1 MTKQIFNSKL
11 FLAIS
16 FLMAFVFINSCK
28 KNSDTA
34 SDKVVLLSFGPSGAM
49 HGDSIFFIGNNLNK
63 VTSIELV
70 GATIP
75 ESAFLI
81 KTAERI
87 VFKIPQS
94 TQEGYATLK
103 TPDGDVVS
111 KTKISFTV
119 PVKILTIPKT
129 AKPGDNITITGEYLN
144 WVKEIVF
151 AKDVSETT
159 FVSKSL
165 TQLVVKVPQNARTG
179 TLIVNTGGTK
189 PLSIQTDS
197 SLKVTLPAITS
208 FAPNPAVRGGNLT
221 ITGTDL
227 DLVMG
232 VALKGVTAP
241 ITSFVSRSATQ
252 LVITIP
258 AAAVKGVVTLVAYS
272 TLTVPSVDKLLFV
285 GDLPDLPPLGYA
297 FYIDALQN
305 GWQNWGWGSTT
316 DFNNTDNVRDGN
328 AAIKQQYTGQWSA
341 LKFANGNL
349 ATAPYTEFAFSIY
362 GTPGTNGKQINITPS
377 GGTTYTLTIEEG
389 KWVDYKLTKAQ
400 LGNPVTIT
408 DVTFQ
413 NQAWTGLIYVDHVGW
428 R

>member
-11 FLAIS
+11 FLTVGL
-16 FLMAFVFINSCK
+16 LMAFVFINSCK
-28 KNSDTA
+28 KDADTD
-34 SDKVVLLSFGPSGAM
+34 SGKVVLLSFGPSGAM

-111 KTKISFTV
+111 KTKINFNV

-129 AKPGDNITITGEYLN
+129 AKPGDNITITGQYLN

-159 FVSKSL
+159 FVSRSL
-165 TQLVVKVPQNARTG
+165 TQLVIKVPQSARTG
-179 TLIVNTGGTK
+179 TLIVKTGGTK
-189 PLSIQTDS
+189 PLTIETDS
-197 SLKVTLPAITS
+197 TLNVTLPTITS
-208 FAPNPAVRGGNLT
+208 FSPNPALRGGNLI
-221 ITGTDL
+221 ITGTNL

-232 VALKGVTAP
+232 VLLKGLTNPV
-241 ITSFVSRSATQ
+241 TSFVSKTPTQ
-252 LVITIP
+252 LEFTIP
-258 AAAVKGVVTLVAYS
+258 AAANKGVVTLVAYS
-272 TLTVPSVDKLLFV
+272 TLTVSSVAKLLFV
-285 GDLPDLPPLGYA
+285 GDLPDLAPLGYA
-297 FYIDALQN
+297 FYIDALEN
-305 GWQNWGWGSTT
+305 GTQNWGWGGPV
-316 DFNNTDNVRDGN
+316 DFSNTENVRDGN
-328 AAIKQQYTGQWSA
+328 NAIKKTYDGSWDA
-341 LKFANGNL
+341 LSFHNNGV
-349 ATAPYTEFAFSIY
+349 ATASYTELTFSIY
-362 GTPGTNGKQINITPS
+362 GQPGTQGKNIS
-377 GGTTYTLTIEEG
+377 VMANWGTAYVVAVQEG
-389 KWVDYKLTKAQ
+389 KWTEYKIPKASF
-400 LGNPVTIT
+400 GNPATLN
-408 DVTFQ
+408 DFTFQ
-413 NQAWTGLIYVDHVGW
+413 AQGWAGTVYIDHVGL

>member
-1 MTKQIFNSKL
+1 MTKQIYNSKL
-11 FLAIS
+11 FIGCC
-16 FLMAFVFINSCK
+16 FLLTVIIGNSCK
-28 KNSDTA
+28 KDSAAT
-34 SDKVVLLSFGPSGAM
+34 SGKVELLSFGPSGAK
-49 HGDSIFFIGNNLNK
+49 HGDTIFFIGNNLDK
-63 VTSIELV
+63 VTGIELV
-70 GATIP
+70 GASIP
-75 ESAFLI
+75 GSAFLI
-81 KTAERI
+81 KTSERI
-87 VFKIPQS
+87 AFIIPQS

-103 TPDGDVVS
+103 TPDGDVIS

-119 PVKILTIPKT
+119 LVKVLTIPKQ

-144 WVKEIVF
+144 WVKEIIF

-159 FVSKSL
+159 FVSRSL
-165 TQLVVKVPQNARTG
+165 TQLVIKVPQTARTG
-179 TLIVNTGGTK
+179 TLIVKTGGVK
-189 PLSIQTDS
+189 PLTIETDS
-197 SLKVTLPAITS
+197 TLKVTLPAITS

-221 ITGTDL
+221 ITGTNL

-232 VALKGVTAP
+232 VSLKGVTSP

-285 GDLPDLPPLGYA
+285 GDLPDLPALGYA

-305 GWQNWGWGSTT
+305 GWQNWGWGSNT

-328 AAIKQQYTGQWSA
+328 NAIKQEYTGQWSA

-349 ATAPYTEFAFSIY
+349 STAPYVEFAFSVY

-400 LGNPVTIT
+400 LGNPATVT